1 MHYFLRGAGSA
12 ALIGNAP
19 RSLLSLSISVAIA
32 FVLGVAGC
40 NSKQSEIRTFQLNG
54 QTMGTTF
61 GITLVGPPPSLELSD
76 LESAIYAELEAVEL
90 SMSTYIETS
99 EISRFNRFGGS
110 DWYEVS
116 SALCSV
122 VDTAINISRAS
133 GGAFDVTVGAIVNI
147 WGFGP
152 GIRSNTKPDQEQ
164 ITSLLSF
171 TGPDRI
177 ESDCMIPAL
186 RKTHGSVTID
196 LSAIAKGYAV
206 DQVADLISNH
216 GISNYLVEIGG
227 EIRISGHNKDE
238 NAWSIAVESPI
249 LGARSVNSVIE
260 LTDTAVAS
268 SGDYRNFFRHEGKMY
283 SHTIDPRTGYPIE
296 HEAAAVTVIAECA
309 MVADAWATAL
319 LVLGPD
325 SGLRLAEQENIA
337 VLFLIRSDAGVAE
350 KHSPA
355 FSYVLK

>member
-40 NSKQSEIRTFQLNG
+40 NSKQSEIRAFQLDG

-61 GITLVGPPPSLELSD
+61 GITLVGPPPSLDLSD

-171 TGPDRI
+171 TGTDRI

-216 GISNYLVEIGG
+216 GISNSLVEIGG

-268 SGDYRNFFRHEGKMY
+268 SGDYRNFFMHEGKMY

-296 HEAAAVTVIAECA
+296 HEAAAVTVIAECT

-337 VLFLIRSDAGVAE
+337 ALFLIRSDAGVAE
-350 KHSPA
+350 KHSHA

>member
-1 MHYFLRGAGSA
+1 MHYFLRGAASA

-268 SGDYRNFFRHEGKMY
+268 SGDYRNQFEFGGVIY
-283 SHTIDPRTGYPIE
+283 SHTIDPRNGYPIT
-296 HEAAAVTVIAECA
+296 HATSAVTVIKASA
-309 MVADAWATAL
+309 AQADAFATAF
-319 LVLGPD
+319 LVLGLD
-325 SGLRLAEQENIA
+325 EGLKLAERENIA
-337 VLFLIRSDAGVAE
+337 AIFLIKDGGKIVEKRSSAVS
-350 KHSPA
+350 H
-355 FSYVLK
+355 YIN